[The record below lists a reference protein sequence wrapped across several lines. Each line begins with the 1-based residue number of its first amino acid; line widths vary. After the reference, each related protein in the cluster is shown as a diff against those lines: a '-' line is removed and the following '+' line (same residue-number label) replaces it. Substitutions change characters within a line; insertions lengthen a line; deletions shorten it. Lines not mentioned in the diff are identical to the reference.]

1 MEGERKDVKYSFS
14 GKASSS
20 FFFPNTSKTVP
31 IDAQAT
37 QKKVFLRL
45 MNFIIVLLLETISWP
60 GKTSKRF
67 VDLCAHFKPIHSKN
81 HFVAKKVFFSFTCVL
96 ILDANLNSIERL
108 KNILRFFTCALN
120 LFKPKIKFLFQT
132 ILILSQFVEKMN

>member
-1 MEGERKDVKYSFS
+1 M
-14 GKASSS
+14 
-20 FFFPNTSKTVP
+20 
-31 IDAQAT
+31 
-37 QKKVFLRL
+37 
-45 MNFIIVLLLETISWP
+45 LLLETISWP
-60 GKTSKRF
+60 GKNPKKRF
-67 VDLCAHFKPIHSKN
+67 VDLCAHFNPIHSKN

-132 ILILSQFVEKMN
+132 ILILSQFVEKMKLAANEQACQDGTVP

>member
-1 MEGERKDVKYSFS
+1 
-14 GKASSS
+14 
-20 FFFPNTSKTVP
+20 
-31 IDAQAT
+31 
-37 QKKVFLRL
+37 
-45 MNFIIVLLLETISWP
+45 MNYLIIVLLLETISWP

-67 VDLCAHFKPIHSKN
+67 VDICAYLKPIHSKN

-132 ILILSQFVEKMN
+132 ILILSQFVEKTKLAANEQACQDGTVP